1 MGWGG
6 KIAIEIAIVI
16 EGRPENTG
24 DYLEIRKGKAPV
36 CFLKRATPWRDLR
49 AMRVRSPAI
58 PAGTAS
64 RIVSPPV

>member
-16 EGRPENTG
+16 EGRPENPG

-36 CFLKRATPWRDLR
+36 CFL
-49 AMRVRSPAI
+49 
-58 PAGTAS
+58 
-64 RIVSPPV
+64 